1 MKILLKGWW
10 RFCVLLAV
18 LSSIC
23 TVIIIKAFETGPE
36 NAQCEK
42 GLEEDIEEDIRDLIL
57 VKRSEAGTDDLCIVV
72 KDGNKDILNRLY
84 NNQYLL
90 VKKIKGYW
98 LEYHIDS
105 NWSSKAYY
113 DEPVYEKYDLEL
125 YDIDTL
131 QLVNHIDAKKLM
143 AEILNQNEMYYIAYA
158 GYGKSRT
165 FMFRLEALYNYKA
178 SKILKYD
185 LMTGERVLETVSTE
199 MGGGYQR
206 KLSLLTEENV
216 KERSYNYSLPAQ
228 NGFSQFECVEEPD
241 MPGTVLVKMAS
252 ADLPSYNEALYSAFP
267 DLQEFKGKNGYCIGI
282 YLHGYMAPE
291 SILGLFKNDGEI
303 IQYQGLMVSGA
314 AAYDG
319 KEHAVKN
326 ADEYYHWIG
335 DDF

>member
-1 MKILLKGWW
+1 MKSLLKEWW
-10 RFCVLLAV
+10 RCCVILAI
-18 LSSIC
+18 LSSIG
-23 TVIIIKAFETGPE
+23 TVIVIKFFETGPE
-36 NAQCEK
+36 SVQSEK
-42 GLEEDIEEDIRDLIL
+42 GLEEDIEEGIRDLIV

-72 KDGNKDILNRLY
+72 KAENKDILNRLY
-84 NNQYLL
+84 SNQYLL
-90 VKKIKGYW
+90 VKNIKGYW
-98 LEYHIDS
+98 MEYHIESTDIET
-105 NWSSKAYY
+105 YY

-131 QLVNHIDAKKLM
+131 QLVNQIDAKKLM

-158 GYGKSRT
+158 TYGKNRT
-165 FMFRLEALYNYKA
+165 FIVRLEALYNYKA
-178 SKILKYD
+178 SKILRYD
-185 LMTGERVLETVSTE
+185 LMTGGQVLETVSTD
-199 MGGGYQR
+199 MGEGYQR

-228 NGFSQFECVEEPD
+228 NGFSLFECSEEPD

-252 ADLPSYNEALYSAFP
+252 ADLPSHNEALYSAFP

-291 SILGLFKNDGEI
+291 SILGFFMNDGES
-303 IQYQGLMVSGA
+303 IQYQGMTVSGA
-314 AAYDG
+314 ATCDG

-326 ADEYYHWIG
+326 AGEYYYWIG